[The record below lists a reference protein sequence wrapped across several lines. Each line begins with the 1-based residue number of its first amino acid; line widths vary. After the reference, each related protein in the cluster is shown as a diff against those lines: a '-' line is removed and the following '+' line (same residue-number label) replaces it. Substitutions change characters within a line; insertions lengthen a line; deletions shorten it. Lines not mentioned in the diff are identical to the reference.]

1 MQTYPMAVITEPL
14 KIGFED
20 QQLMALGPD
29 EVRIRVRYA
38 AICGSDLHLFKGK
51 HPSAPLP
58 SAVGHELSG
67 EIAEVGANVS
77 HLSVGDRVT
86 VEPVITCGACHFCLR
101 GQYHLCREI
110 SFHYRKGQGAFAE
123 YFTAPGRHVF
133 PLPQSVSLEAGA
145 LIEPL
150 SVALHAVKKAQPR
163 LGQSSAIFGAGAIG
177 LLTMLLLRKMTR
189 GLAISVDVNDF
200 RLQKALEFGATAA
213 MNNAKEEA
221 IEKIF
226 ELTDGIGA
234 DITVEAV
241 GLAQTLSQALES
253 VRKGGL
259 VTLIGIFENQRPEVP
274 VNLLIQ
280 KEITL
285 AGSQGYNWDFQDA
298 LAMLSHSTLPL
309 DSLVSHRFSLKN
321 LQKAFDLLRTP
332 GNQAVKVLI
341 EI

>member
-20 QQLMALGPD
+20 QQLIALAPD

-67 EIAEVGANVS
+67 EITEVGANVS

-110 SFHYRKGQGAFAE
+110 SFHYRKGQGAFGT
-123 YFTAPGRHVF
+123 YFTAPARHVF
-133 PLPQSVSLEAGA
+133 KLPETLSLEAGA

-150 SVALHAVKKAQPR
+150 SVALHAVNKTNAR
-163 LGQSSAIFGAGAIG
+163 MGQSSAIFGAGAIG
-177 LLTMLLLRKMTR
+177 LLTLMLLKRITQALT
-189 GLAISVDVNDF
+189 ICVDVNPF
-200 RLQKALEFGATAA
+200 RLQTARDLGACVAI
-213 MNNAKEEA
+213 NNMEEDA
-221 IEKIF
+221 VTRINQ
-226 ELTDGIGA
+226 LTDGLGVNIS
-234 DITVEAV
+234 VEAV
-241 GLAQTLSQALES
+241 GRAQTLTQALES
-253 VRKGGL
+253 VQKGGL
-259 VTLIGIFENQRPEVP
+259 VALIGIFEEPRLEIP
-274 VNLLIQ
+274 VNLFIQ

-298 LAMLSHSTLPL
+298 LSMLSHSNLPL
-309 DSLVSHRFSLKN
+309 ENLVTHQFPLGKLQEAFN
-321 LQKAFDLLRTP
+321 LLTTP
-332 GNQAVKVLI
+332 NNQAVKVLI
-341 EI
+341 EM